1 MGMYD
6 TMNNNLAERI
16 ISKCPICGKDIIG
29 ECNEW
34 QTKDFDCLL
43 SIIDLEDIIKYDE
56 GKERSHEMHGICSNC
71 NKYISIIF
79 DIADNHIIISSHES
93 NSTGELADIDLR
105 SEYLIGLSK
114 YENNKINKAFNNYG
128 VALLDRLSI
137 ETSDVDI
144 NNLDQYYIIPRSSV

>member
-16 ISKCPICGKDIIG
+16 ISKCPVCGKDIIG

-43 SIIDLEDIIKYDE
+43 SIIDLEDIIEYDD

-71 NKYISIIF
+71 SRYLSVIF
-79 DIADNHIIISSHES
+79 DIADNHITISSHDS
-93 NSTGELADIDLR
+93 SSTGVLADSDLR
-105 SEYLIGLSK
+105 SEYLIELSR
-114 YENNKINKAFNNYG
+114 YENNKINKAFSEYG
-128 VALLDRLSI
+128 VALLNRLSI
-137 ETSDVDI
+137 KPSDVDI
-144 NNLDQYYIIPRSSV
+144 NNLDQYYIIPKNSV